1 MKNYFR
7 AETKN
12 PVYANYVYVDTK
24 EHLADTL
31 FIRNKVYVKFEREYA
46 KEGTDYVIIFCRVR
60 KKEISKI
67 LKSFEDVDNKMAL
80 LGHSDYNEFCENT
93 LAMFQ

>member
-60 KKEISKI
+60 KKDISKI
-67 LKSFEDVDNKMAL
+67 LKSFEDLGNKMAL